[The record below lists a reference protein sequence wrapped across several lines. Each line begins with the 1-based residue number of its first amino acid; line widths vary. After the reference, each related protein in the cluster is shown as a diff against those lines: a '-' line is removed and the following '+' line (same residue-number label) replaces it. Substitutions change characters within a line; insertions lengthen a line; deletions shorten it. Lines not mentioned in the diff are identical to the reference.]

1 MSVKWVEVV
10 EGIHGNSFSLYL
22 LSYESRI
29 FVKEKPD
36 RKKQKQKAN
45 YALQHVRKEQTFND
59 GGPYYTKTSSPIQ
72 ERATS
77 LKHERVN
84 ALLFACILTE
94 IYSLIMRKQLTSMHP
109 NIKRGCFN

>member
-1 MSVKWVEVV
+1 MLYNMWEKNRPSMMEVP
-10 EGIHGNSFSLYL
+10 I
-22 LSYESRI
+22 I
-29 FVKEKPD
+29 QKPVVHWF
-36 RKKQKQKAN
+36 A
-45 YALQHVRKEQTFND
+45 EQIK
-59 GGPYYTKTSSPIQ
+59 GLISIQ